1 MPRPAPREKSRS
13 TERLTFNELFLTQ
26 QQETNKRLDQMDKRL
41 DQMDK
46 RLDRVEN
53 RMDKLEEK
61 LETTR
66 QELNSRMDK
75 QDAKIDK
82 LADKIDDMHKEIKS
96 SANHGQIATISTIG
110 IAIAV
115 IYSLLR

>member
-13 TERLTFNELFLTQ
+13 TERLTFNELFLAQ
-26 QQETNKRLDQMDKRL
+26 QQETNKRL

-66 QELNSRMDK
+66 QELKGR
-75 QDAKIDK
+75 IDK

-96 SANHGQIATISTIG
+96 SSNHGQIATISTIG

>member
-13 TERLTFNELFLTQ
+13 TERLTFNELFLAQ

-66 QELNSRMDK
+66 QELKGR
-75 QDAKIDK
+75 IDK
-82 LADKIDDMHKEIKS
+82 LTDKIDDMHKEIKS
-96 SANHGQIATISTIG
+96 SSNHGQIATISTIG

>member
-1 MPRPAPREKSRS
+1 MPHPAPREKSRS
-13 TERLTFNELFLTQ
+13 TERLTFNELFLAQ
-26 QQETNKRLDQMDKRL
+26 QQETNKRL

-66 QELNSRMDK
+66 QELKGR
-75 QDAKIDK
+75 IDK
-82 LADKIDDMHKEIKS
+82 LTDKIDDMHKEIKS
-96 SANHGQIATISTIG
+96 SSSHGQIATISTIG